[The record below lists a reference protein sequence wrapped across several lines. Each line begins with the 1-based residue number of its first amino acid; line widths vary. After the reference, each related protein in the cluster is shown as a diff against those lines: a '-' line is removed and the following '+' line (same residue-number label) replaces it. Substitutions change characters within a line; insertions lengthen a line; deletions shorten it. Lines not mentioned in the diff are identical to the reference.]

1 MVQSVQEFT
10 GQLKNTD
17 LPVHGPYGDRMVL
30 FIHCF
35 TV

>member
-17 LPVHGPYGDRMVL
+17 LPVPYGDRMVL

-35 TV
+35 PV